1 MAFTK
6 DFWVSWTGIWHSS
19 VRFGF
24 FAKVSFVYCPTL
36 ENSLALPCGDSVHI
50 ACVSFKDPQL
60 TGPSTVGIISNF
72 IPTSMHSR
80 HEEHCQ
86 RFHGS
91 KRLELIPL
99 SWLSLHPCLAQGQV
113 WYMNI
118 VGHIS
123 CDSLMN
129 PDLERATHKKS
140 TSLLLDL
147 VPCGYT
153 MEEIC
158 SMHCLYCSLLEMSS
172 VILNIQLPYWNL
184 NRDLPKDFQICSHLF
199 DEYHRIV

>member
-1 MAFTK
+1 M
-6 DFWVSWTGIWHSS
+6 
-19 VRFGF
+19 RFGF

-129 PDLERATHKKS
+129 PDLERAARKKTHLSALRPCALWVHYGRDLLLALPLLFSPRNVKRYTEYT
-140 TSLLLDL
+140 TSLL
-147 VPCGYT
+147 
-153 MEEIC
+153 E
-158 SMHCLYCSLLEMSS
+158 S
-172 VILNIQLPYWNL
+172 
-184 NRDLPKDFQICSHLF
+184 
-199 DEYHRIV
+199 